1 MRKPKGFRQER
12 YIDELT
18 NSEKSKYKDF
28 IKVGVDPGVNDLL
41 YATNGDTKIMNGKHI
56 TTSFRYSQDQRRKET
71 KVKKY
76 MKIIDDD
83 KMKTK
88 IKNKTVKELESQL
101 SKYDS
106 KSCVYK
112 TCLSCLKLKN
122 QINSILYKYYEKDLY
137 RKLKWNGFINRQK
150 SEGKMINNFRKT
162 FGNPDKVLVCVGDW
176 DQKQHLKYKEP
187 TKGKGL
193 RKIFTKAGYNLF
205 LVDEFNTSCKCCF
218 NGDDMEKFRRRNN
231 PRPWKKD
238 IMLYHGLLRSKNVLN
253 NKSDKHYIL
262 NRDFNGAMNI
272 RYKAIC
278 HLENKKLPDYLSRK
292 QH

>member
-1 MRKPKGFRQER
+1 MEV
-12 YIDELT
+12 II
-18 NSEKSKYKDF
+18 SKYLGFCFGVKDA
-28 IKVGVDPGVNDLL
+28 IDLVE
-41 YATNGDTKIMNGKHI
+41 KCI
-56 TTSFRYSQDQRRKET
+56 
-71 KVKKY
+71 KKY
-76 MKIIDDD
+76 SDKKIYTFGEI
-83 KMKTK
+83 
-88 IKNKTVKELESQL
+88 IHNKS
-101 SKYDS
+101 
-106 KSCVYK
+106 
-112 TCLSCLKLKN
+112 
-122 QINSILYKYYEKDLY
+122 
-137 RKLKWNGFINRQK
+137 
-150 SEGKMINNFRKT
+150 MINNFRKT